1 MRRSAI
7 DKWMSEREGLPFP
20 ASRADI
26 ESLQL
31 ERLNET
37 LGLCARS
44 SFYKDRLPSRIS
56 SLEEM
61 TLLPFTTAEDISRAP
76 GAFLCVSQGEVARI
90 ITDETSGTAGGA
102 KRIFYTEED
111 LERTASFFACG
122 LSELI
127 DEGDRALI
135 CMPSPKYGSVG
146 ELISRAITSL
156 GAQGYIFGVGRAF
169 AEWLSQAREH
179 NINKIVAMP
188 VPLLSFA
195 RYAKAE
201 GVRLDIPAALVSAD
215 SCSDAILAAISRELG
230 GCGIF
235 PHYGSRESG
244 LGGAITCAAHEGM
257 HLREND
263 LYCEIVDKDG
273 APLPDGE
280 SGELVITTL
289 TRRAMPLVRYRTGD
303 TTFIYPESCRC
314 GSAIRRIASVSRAS
328 LAGVDIAALD
338 DVLFSCEDILDYSA
352 AIRSGALELDVTM
365 VSGGAEDIAQLARPL
380 AGGLEVR
387 VSASRY
393 DRDTAAPAYIHKRFI
408 RTEDI

>member
-7 DKWMSEREGLPFP
+7 DRWLSEREGLPYP

-31 ERLNET
+31 ERLKET
-37 LGLCARS
+37 LELCARA
-44 SFYKDRLPSRIS
+44 SFYKDRLPTRIS
-56 SLEEM
+56 SLEEIAS
-61 TLLPFTTAEDISRAP
+61 LPFTTAADISRAP
-76 GAFLCVSQGEVARI
+76 GAFLSASQGEVARI
-90 ITDETSGTAGGA
+90 ITDETSGTASGA
-102 KRIFYTEED
+102 KRVFYTEKD

-127 DEGDRALI
+127 GEGDRALI

-146 ELISRAITSL
+146 ELISRAVASL
-156 GAQGYIFGVGRAF
+156 GAQSHIFGVGRTF
-169 AEWLSQAREH
+169 AEWLRETRDH
-179 NINKIVAMP
+179 NINKVVAMP

-201 GVRLDIPAALVSAD
+201 GAKLDIPAALVSAD
-215 SCSDAILAAISRELG
+215 SCSGGVLAAISRELG
-230 GCGIF
+230 GCEIF

-244 LGGAITCAAHEGM
+244 LGGAISCTAHEGM

-263 LYCEIVDKDG
+263 LYCEIIGKGG

-280 SGELVITTL
+280 SGELVMTTL

-303 TTFIYPESCRC
+303 TTFIYPKDCRC
-314 GSAIRRIASVSRAS
+314 GSAVKRIAPVSRAS
-328 LAGVDIAALD
+328 REDVDIAALD
-338 DVLFSCEDILDYSA
+338 DALLSRDDILDYSA
-352 AIRSGALELDVTM
+352 RICAGALELEVIT
-365 VSGGAEDIAQLARPL
+365 VSGGAEGIAELARPL

-393 DRDTAAPAYIHKRFI
+393 DSGAAAPAYIAKRFV
-408 RTEDI
+408 RAER